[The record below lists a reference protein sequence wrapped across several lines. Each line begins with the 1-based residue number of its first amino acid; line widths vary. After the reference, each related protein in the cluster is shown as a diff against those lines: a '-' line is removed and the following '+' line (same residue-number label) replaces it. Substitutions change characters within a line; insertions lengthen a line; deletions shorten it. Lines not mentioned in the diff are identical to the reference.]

1 MSNALT
7 LTPKL
12 IRALTC
18 PEGKVA
24 VYFRLS
30 NDLHLFVQVMST
42 GRKTLVYRRYLD
54 KTWRQM
60 QLGDWSDKLDDA
72 LAREVLKSANARAAE
87 IHAMIARG
95 ENPFDKAKNAKDEPT
110 LQELFDHYKVG
121 HLDKRSKRVTDAVND
136 FRRWFGSIANK
147 KVSWLTHAEAHRFHS
162 SLSKKT
168 PISANRAVQLARAM
182 FNFGLKTRFIEG
194 ENPFGGVSLNRENE
208 RDRVLTDKEAGKLL
222 SALDAI
228 PAVHSDDRTLRDWV
242 LLSLMTGARK
252 GNILSMRWEELDLKA
267 KEWTIPAKKM
277 KTGKSQII
285 PLGSVE
291 STLLTERKALLKKA
305 GVVSPWVFPGNSKLG
320 HIVDPGNA
328 WEALRKRLKME
339 DLWIHDLRRSLASS
353 MANTGADVSIV
364 RAALNHSDTRTTLK
378 AYIRTNQQVQLEA
391 RQKAQ
396 DAWLTAMKRQ
406 AEEAE
411 EPSTDDSV
419 VAIAKAKRKKR
430 SASRPS
436 K

>member
-12 IRALTC
+12 VRALTC
-18 PEGKVA
+18 PEGKTA
-24 VYFRLS
+24 AYFRLS

-42 GRKTLVYRRYLD
+42 GRKTLVYRRYMD

-60 QLGDWSDKLDDA
+60 QLGDWSDKLDDP
-72 LAREVLKSANARAAE
+72 LAREVLKSANARAADL
-87 IHAMIARG
+87 HAAIARG
-95 ENPFDKAKNAKDEPT
+95 ENPFDIAKNSKDEPT

-121 HLDKRSKRVTDAVND
+121 HLEKRAKRVTDAVND
-136 FRRWFGSIANK
+136 FKRWFGSMANK

-222 SALDAI
+222 SALESI
-228 PAVHSDDRTLRDWV
+228 PAIHSDDRTLRDWV

-252 GNILSMRWEELDLKA
+252 ANILSMRWEELNLKA
-267 KEWTIPAKKM
+267 NEWTIPAKKM
-277 KTGKSQII
+277 KTGKAQII
-285 PLGSVE
+285 PLGSLE
-291 STLLTERKALLKKA
+291 SALLTERKALLKRA
-305 GVVSPWVFPGNSKLG
+305 GVVSPWVFPGNSKVG

-328 WEALRKRLKME
+328 WEALRKRLKLD

-396 DAWLTAMKRQ
+396 DAWLAAMKEQ
-406 AEEAE
+406 AEKDANSSGDEAIDIE
-411 EPSTDDSV
+411 T
-419 VAIAKAKRKKR
+419 IKTRKTKLKTNKK
-430 SASRPS
+430 P
-436 K
+436 